1 MATTYNLTPHD
12 IVYYAPNGTARN
24 IPPSGHVARLAV
36 SSEPAGEHSTLRLP
50 CVYSVYGALSGAP
63 ADLDYLDAVI
73 VSSLVADEFARLYPG
88 VTVLVPDT
96 GPTAMRN
103 EAGQIVGV
111 TQFRLVQDAL
121 APDRIEDAERKWNL
135 V

>member
-12 IVYYAPNGTARN
+12 IVYYAPDGTARN
-24 IPPSGHVARLAV
+24 IPASGHVARLAMT
-36 SSEPAGEHSTLRLP
+36 SEAAGMVDGLR
-50 CVYSVYGALSGAP
+50 CDRVVFGALSGVP
-63 ADLDYLDAVI
+63 ADVEYCDILI
-73 VSSLVADEFARLYPG
+73 VSSLAAEAVADDYPG

-96 GPTAMRN
+96 GPTAVRD
-103 EAGQIVGV
+103 GSGRITGV

-121 APDRIEDAERKWNL
+121 SFERAAAAERKWYL

>member
-12 IVYYAPNGTARN
+12 IVYYAPDGTARN
-24 IPPSGHVARLAV
+24 IPASGHVARLAMT
-36 SSEPAGEHSTLRLP
+36 SEAAGMVDGLR
-50 CVYSVYGALSGAP
+50 CDRVVFGALSGVP
-63 ADLDYLDAVI
+63 ADVEYCDILI
-73 VSSLVADEFARLYPG
+73 VSSLAAEAVADDYPG

-103 EAGQIVGV
+103 EAGQIAGV